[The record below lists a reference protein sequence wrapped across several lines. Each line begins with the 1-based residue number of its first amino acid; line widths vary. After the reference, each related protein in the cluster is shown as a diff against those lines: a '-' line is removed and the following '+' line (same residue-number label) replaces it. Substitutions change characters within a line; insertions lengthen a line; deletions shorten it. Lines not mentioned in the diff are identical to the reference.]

1 MTITAKFAST
11 CAVCQGAIAPGE
23 QIEWRQG
30 AKARHAHCAAPAPVT
45 EGADLTTPAATRR
58 DRVEVV
64 EAAHALATDARTG
77 AADAVVA
84 ALRAV
89 RAAYAA
95 LALAERALDHATTR
109 LVPSEPHVVSG
120 PTGQA

>member
-11 CAVCQGAIAPGE
+11 CAACQGAISPGE
-23 QIEWRQG
+23 QIEWKKG
-30 AKARHAHCAAPAPVT
+30 AKSRHAHCAAPVT

-58 DRVEVV
+58 DRAEVV

-109 LVPSEPHVVSG
+109 LVPSEPHGVSG
-120 PTGQA
+120 REAV